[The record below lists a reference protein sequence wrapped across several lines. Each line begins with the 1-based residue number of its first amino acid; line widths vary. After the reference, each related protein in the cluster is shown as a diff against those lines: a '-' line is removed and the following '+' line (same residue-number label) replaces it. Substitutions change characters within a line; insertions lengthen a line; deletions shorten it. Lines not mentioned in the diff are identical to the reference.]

1 MNFYYFLHFCHF
13 LCKNLFFFPFITFF
27 SPAMRSF
34 FLFPETRAAR
44 ARHFVG
50 ALILASLVFFGRGA
64 QTRAQTNP
72 QSVDWAKVHAVTT
85 EAITELY
92 SLRYSAAE
100 QKCNEVITMAPGDP
114 RGHFFKAMTY
124 FYRYR
129 ISQDKSD
136 YQRFLQLSQ
145 NTISVCENIL
155 KNNPNDTKAL
165 FYIGGSFGYRGLSRA
180 FGPSEERMKNLM
192 QAVWDGKKGYDY
204 LNESLKAD
212 PKNADA
218 QMGFGLFNCLI
229 STAPSFIKPAIRLA
243 GLTSDRNLGLRQLES
258 AAANGIYTRPEAGYW
273 LSVFYAENEETAP
286 RALWHLKNLL
296 EKYPSNHWYRITA
309 GSISLNTLR
318 KPTEAVSY
326 LEPVASAQTHEK
338 SAQTHEKS
346 AQARA
351 TRLIGAAALYRLKF
365 AEAAQWFQNCAA
377 LKADSGS
384 FKNALFL
391 QGLMSEIEGNRAQAT
406 QFYRQSLPYKSS
418 EELLESP
425 LSSEQILLRRASFAF
440 RGSEYQEVV
449 RFAEEVLQRKQLAA
463 DLRGSALML
472 LGRSFAE
479 QGDHTQAEQKF
490 SQVVGL
496 NAEDKSLL
504 PMAYY
509 RLGVSQA
516 KLGKTSEAK
525 QSFDKALS
533 YKDYEEEDY
542 VKRRVQ
548 REAARLNKQ

>member
-1 MNFYYFLHFCHF
+1 M
-13 LCKNLFFFPFITFF
+13 FF
-27 SPAMRSF
+27 SASMRPF
-34 FLFPETRAAR
+34 FRFLAAR
-44 ARHFVG
+44 ARQF
-50 ALILASLVFFGRGA
+50 AAFICIASFCVFARA
-64 QTRAQTNP
+64 QEMRAQTNP
-72 QSVDWAKVHAVTT
+72 PNVDWAKVHTVTM
-85 EAITELY
+85 EAITDLY

-100 QKCNEVITMAPGDP
+100 QKCNEVIAMAPGDP

-129 ISQDKSD
+129 INQDKSD

-155 KNNPNDTKAL
+155 KNNPNETKAL
-165 FYIGGSFGYRGLSRA
+165 FYIGGSYGYRGLSRA
-180 FGPSEERMKNLM
+180 FGPSEERVKNLM

-212 PKNADA
+212 PQNADA

-229 STAPSFIKPAIRLA
+229 AAAPSIIKPAIRLA

-258 AAANGIYTRPEAGYW
+258 AAANGVYTRPEAGYW

-309 GSISLNTLR
+309 GSILLNTLR
-318 KPTEAVSY
+318 KPSEAVAY
-326 LEPVASAQTHEK
+326 LEPVASAQTQEK
-338 SAQTHEKS
+338 T

-351 TRLIGAAALYRLKF
+351 ILLMGAASLHRLKF
-365 AEAAQWFQNCAA
+365 AEAAQWFQKCAA

-391 QGLMSEIEGNRAQAT
+391 QGLMNEMEGNRAQAI

-440 RGSEYQEVV
+440 RGSEYQEAI
-449 RFAEEVLQRKQLAA
+449 RFAEEVLQQKQIAA

-490 SQVVGL
+490 LQAAGL
-496 NAEDKSLL
+496 NTDNKSFL
-504 PMAYY
+504 PTAYY

-516 KLGKTSEAK
+516 KLGKTREAK
-525 QSFDKALS
+525 QSFDKALL
-533 YKDYEEEDY
+533 YKDYDEEDY
-542 VKRRVQ
+542 IKRRVQ
-548 REAARLNKQ
+548 VETARLNKQLNKQ